1 MINVSIDVIEI
12 FLHNLEV
19 RGDKMDI
26 NQLKYFIA
34 VAQTLNF
41 TEAARRNGIT
51 QPAISHR
58 ISELEK
64 YLGSQLFIR
73 NRRSVMLTDTGSKFL
88 PYAVE
93 MIEIAEK
100 AAFQVRQMEDGYK
113 GHISIAA
120 LTTSSAV
127 LSRCLAAFSAQ
138 YPDITVDI
146 NFTSGRSQVVAMHEE
161 KYDFHFAVQ
170 EMVPAGDIFD
180 YLVSNTDHLCV
191 AFPKDHPLA
200 DQPLDFS
207 QLADERFIA
216 VSETDGPALYGEIA
230 KVCAARGYKP
240 NITCQYDRAEAV
252 LLSVGAG
259 LGISIIPEAI
269 SRVFYAE
276 NVAFTRIP
284 GDDTLRTYVIAWHET
299 MTNPA
304 ARLFLAVA
312 QKLFTT
318 NS

>member
-1 MINVSIDVIEI
+1 
-12 FLHNLEV
+12 
-19 RGDKMDI
+19 
-26 NQLKYFIA
+26 
-34 VAQTLNF
+34 
-41 TEAARRNGIT
+41 
-51 QPAISHR
+51 
-58 ISELEK
+58 
-64 YLGSQLFIR
+64 
-73 NRRSVMLTDTGSKFL
+73 
-88 PYAVE
+88 
-93 MIEIAEK
+93 
-100 AAFQVRQMEDGYK
+100 MEDGYK

-127 LSRCLAAFSAQ
+127 LSRCLAAFSAR

-146 NFTSGRSQVVAMHEE
+146 NFTSGRSQVVAMNEE

-180 YLVSNTDHLCV
+180 YLVSNTDNLCM

-207 QLADERFIA
+207 KLTGERFIA
-216 VSETDGPALYGEIA
+216 VSENDGPALYGEIA

-276 NVAFTRIP
+276 NVSFTRIP
-284 GDDTLRTYVIAWHET
+284 GDDTLRTYVIAWHRN

-304 ARLFLAVA
+304 ARLFLAVVR
-312 QKLFTT
+312 KLF
-318 NS
+318 